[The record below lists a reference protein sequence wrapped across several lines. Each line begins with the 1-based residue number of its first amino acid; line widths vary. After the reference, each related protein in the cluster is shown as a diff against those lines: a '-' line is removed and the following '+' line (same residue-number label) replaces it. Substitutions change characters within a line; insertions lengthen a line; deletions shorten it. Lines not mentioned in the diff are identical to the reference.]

1 MSRLIHLQ
9 VKIASLAAEQ
19 QIIRKKEIKWTKIAR
34 NASEPNRPNA
44 DNVRTTLYEHRTKDV
59 RLEVRAANLAL
70 AFLTGKPYV
79 KVEKKITLTSFHGY
93 SHVTLWQRVTKI
105 VQSFGPNGRFADIGK
120 ITTDVLDWRNQH
132 PQYVDGGFGCGAYL
146 VARNKKY
153 GRVKKVKKEQG
164 HAAAI
169 AKEVN

>member
-19 QIIRKKEIKWTKIAR
+19 QIIRKKEIKWAKIAR

-79 KVEKKITLTSFHGY
+79 KVEKQITLTSFHGY
-93 SHVTLWQRVTKI
+93 THNTLWQRVAKI
-105 VQSFGPNGRFADIGK
+105 VQSFGPNGRERDLTQVTKEVFE
-120 ITTDVLDWRNQH
+120 WRHQH

-153 GRVKKVKKEQG
+153 GRVKKVREEQYNAG
-164 HAAAI
+164 TI
-169 AKEVN
+169 Q